1 MGLIGGVDW
10 RFGQGNTSGGL
21 CGRCDAAAEGGV
33 EASGLGPAWVV
44 GRGLLGGRGEEG
56 DEMWVDMLCVSIGS
70 GKLQGAAREV
80 T

>member
-21 CGRCDAAAEGGV
+21 CGRCNAAAGSGV
-33 EASGLGPAWVV
+33 ELSGPGPAWFV
-44 GRGLLGGRGEEG
+44 GRGLFGGRGEEG
-56 DEMWVDMLCVSIGS
+56 DEMWVDMLCVSIES